1 MLRKD
6 KDPLK
11 NPPLSLLKPLVLKE
25 LKLKLLVLKL
35 IPKHK
40 LII

>member
-6 KDPLK
+6 EDPLK
-11 NPPLSLLKPLVLKE
+11 NPFLFPLKPLVLKE
-25 LKLKLLVLKL
+25 LELKLLVLKL

-40 LII
+40 PVV